1 MFLRYIFMIQQI
13 YQRLQISPATLA
25 KFCQQWQ
32 ITELAVFGSILRD
45 DFNLNSDIDI
55 LVTFHPEARITLFG
69 LETIEIGFQKL
80 FQRPVDLV
88 TKRAIER
95 SHNWIRRQNILG
107 NAKTIMSQDH
117 EILLDLDRACRL
129 ILNFTAG
136 TTKDD
141 FENDLK
147 TQSSVLYQ
155 IIIIGEA
162 VNRLSEAFKKAYP
175 EIPYAE
181 IRGMRNRITHEYKDV
196 DMDVIWDAMTTDIP
210 SLINAIAP
218 LLLPENA
225 DL

>member
-1 MFLRYIFMIQQI
+1 MVFPKLYYISTIEQI

-25 KFCQQWQ
+25 KVCKQWQ

-45 DFNLNSDIDI
+45 DFNLNSDIDL

-69 LETIEIGFQKL
+69 LEAIEIGFQKI

-95 SHNWIRRQNILG
+95 SHNWIRRQ

-162 VNRLSEAFKKAYP
+162 VNRLSEAFKNAYP

-181 IRGMRNRITHEYKDV
+181 IRGMRNRITHE
-196 DMDVIWDAMTTDIP
+196 
-210 SLINAIAP
+210 
-218 LLLPENA
+218 
-225 DL
+225 